1 MSNPIIEKL
10 KEKGYYAELT
20 QTSKNGIEQSGIII
34 GKNHIRGVIYPDMS
48 LSLDDCVEDII
59 RTYERTKIP
68 DIDHEIFTWDFAKDN
83 VYLCLQH
90 ITNENLLKRNF
101 LDLEMYVRV
110 MVDNDFS
117 YKVNPKMFGGVSHAE
132 IFLTAEANS
141 KKALKIMNMKKMLTE
156 LMHCDEDMLP
166 DCENGNMLV
175 LSNTLGM
182 YGASSICNITMLN
195 DLATKYDSNLVII
208 PSSIHECIVY
218 TDNDPD
224 LKKYAEM
231 ITDINMNVV
240 NPKEVLN
247 NHAYFYNK
255 ETKKITW

>member
-1 MSNPIIEKL
+1 MSNLIIEKL
-10 KEKGYYAELT
+10 KEKGYYAEMT
-20 QTSKNGIEQSGIII
+20 QTSKNGIEQTGIII
-34 GKNHIRGVIYPDMS
+34 GKSSVRGIIYPDMS
-48 LSLDDCVEDII
+48 LSIDDCVEDII
-59 RTYERTKIP
+59 RTYESTKIP
-68 DIDHEIFTWDFAKDN
+68 DIDHEIFTWDFARDHI
-83 VYLCLQH
+83 YLCLQNK
-90 ITNENLLKRNF
+90 TNENLLKRNF

-110 MVDNDFS
+110 MVENDFS
-117 YKVNPKMFGGVSHAE
+117 YKVNPKMFKGVSHAE

-141 KKALKIMNMKKMLTE
+141 KKALKVMNMKKMLTE

-166 DCENGNMLV
+166 DCESGNMLV

-182 YGASSICNITMLN
+182 YGAASICNISMLN
-195 DLATKYDSNLVII
+195 DLATEYDSNLVII